1 MKLDSYYFGF
11 LPMIVFSFLVT
22 FSSCDSKNNNEVAPV
37 ALDGTWQLVGYQDIE
52 GKLEQVSDNINE
64 NPIIAFKQGEYGGS
78 TLHNAYTGS
87 YTLLTNQNLV
97 LTTPVST
104 LTTETQWGVKFLES
118 LTNAAH
124 YNINDQSLLIA
135 LKDSDLQ
142 MVFQK
147 MKIGK

>member
-1 MKLDSYYFGF
+1 MKLASYYFGF
-11 LPMIVFSFLVT
+11 LPMIVLSFLVT
-22 FSSCDSKNNNEVAPV
+22 FTSCDSKNSHEVTPAS
-37 ALDGTWQLVGYQDIE
+37 LDGTWQLVGYQNVD
-52 GKLEQVSDNINE
+52 GKLEQISDNIDE

-87 YTLLTNQNLV
+87 YTLLANQNLM

-118 LTNAAH
+118 LTKATH
-124 YNINDQSLLIA
+124 YNIRDQSLLMV
-135 LKDSDLQ
+135 LKDSDVQ

-147 MKIGK
+147 MK